1 LLGGR
6 GGGTERGGHVCNRGA
21 DFVNVRRG
29 VAGGE
34 DTRAE

>member
-1 LLGGR
+1 
-6 GGGTERGGHVCNRGA
+6 VCNRGA